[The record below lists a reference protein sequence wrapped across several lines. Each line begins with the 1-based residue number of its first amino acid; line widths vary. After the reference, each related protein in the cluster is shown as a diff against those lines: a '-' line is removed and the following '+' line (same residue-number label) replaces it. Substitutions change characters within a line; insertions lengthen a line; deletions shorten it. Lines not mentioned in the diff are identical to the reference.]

1 MNIDDIIIHDRS
13 LNDKKIN
20 CYIYYKDYESIKYD
34 VKESM
39 KIYDEIKNKIYQKLI
54 NKKFTEN
61 ELNDNLDKIKLNLD
75 FYNHQ
80 NVKKSIIRNLQ
91 SFKYDNYY
99 NISDHDLLTF
109 KLKKSLDDYEKLVD
123 IISCQIYNNIITS
136 AYLFFFINK
145 IKIGNIKND
154 VIIKAKLIGKF
165 SKPKYKFRL
174 NMYNFNQIKL
184 KLS

>member
-13 LNDKKIN
+13 LNDNKIN

-99 NISDHDLLTF
+99 NI
-109 KLKKSLDDYEKLVD
+109 V
-123 IISCQIYNNIITS
+123 IMIY
-136 AYLFFFINK
+136 
-145 IKIGNIKND
+145 
-154 VIIKAKLIGKF
+154 
-165 SKPKYKFRL
+165 
-174 NMYNFNQIKL
+174 
-184 KLS
+184 

>member
-1 MNIDDIIIHDRS
+1 MNIDDIIIYDQS

-34 VKESM
+34 VKASM
-39 KIYDEIKNKIYQKLI
+39 KIYYEIKNKIFKKLI
-54 NKKFTEN
+54 NKKLTEK
-61 ELNDNLDKIKLNLD
+61 ELYNYLDEIKLNLD
-75 FYNHQ
+75 FNNHQ
-80 NVKKSIIRNLQ
+80 NIKESIINNLQ

-99 NISDHDLLTF
+99 NIFDYDLLNF
-109 KLKKSLDDYEKLVD
+109 RLKKSLDDYEKLVD
-123 IISCQIYNNIITS
+123 IISCQIFNNIITS

-154 VIIKAKLIGKF
+154 IIIKAKLIGKF

-174 NMYNFNQIKL
+174 NMDNFNQIKL

>member
-1 MNIDDIIIHDRS
+1 MNIDDIIINDRS

-34 VKESM
+34 VKISM

-54 NKKFTEN
+54 NKKLTEK
-61 ELNDNLDKIKLNLD
+61 ELNDNLDKIKLNFD
-75 FYNHQ
+75 FHNHQ
-80 NVKKSIIRNLQ
+80 NIKENIIRNLQ
-91 SFKYDNYY
+91 SFKYNNYY
-99 NISDHDLLTF
+99 NIFDDDLLTF
-109 KLKKSLDDYEKLVD
+109 KLKKSLDDYEKLID

-136 AYLFFFINK
+136 TYLFFFINK

-154 VIIKAKLIGKF
+154 IIIKANLIGKF